1 MWPFSFLILLICILC
16 LSPLVC
22 LAKCLSVLLIFTKNQ
37 LLVLVILYIVL
48 FVSNCLVSSLSLTI
62 FCRFLL
68 LVVFVSFSSR
78 DFRCGVVM
86 VGPLQCIMGALN
98 VMNFP
103 FSTAFIMF
111 HKYGYAVT
119 FSLNFRKS
127 LISFFIFFLTKLSS
141 RRKWYSFHGYVDFL
155 LFSLLLKSSL
165 CLW

>member
-1 MWPFSFLILLICILC
+1 
-16 LSPLVC
+16 
-22 LAKCLSVLLIFTKNQ
+22 
-37 LLVLVILYIVL
+37 
-48 FVSNCLVSSLSLTI
+48 
-62 FCRFLL
+62 
-68 LVVFVSFSSR
+68 
-78 DFRCGVVM
+78 
-86 VGPLQCIMGALN
+86 
-98 VMNFP
+98 
-103 FSTAFIMF
+103 MF